1 MPLPLLAAGLG
12 IGLIGGIGKMFG
24 RGKAN
29 KQMEALI
36 AQNPMYKENPLARQ
50 RLGLA
55 QQLMNARMP
64 GASQAERNIY
74 SNQANQVSNIQ
85 RGATDSSQLLAM
97 GANAFGQS
105 NQAFNELGQAEAG
118 NKQQQYQ
125 NVASAQQGVI
135 NEGDKVFNDQIR
147 RFEDLS
153 RIRGAQNANRQ
164 ANWGDVSNM
173 GFGLANFGMAGG
185 FGNMFGG
192 GGGGSEIADPFQ
204 ISSMS
209 GGTGARY
216 NIPSPN
222 MYTGRPNF

>member
-1 MPLPLLAAGLG
+1 MALPLAAIGLG
-12 IGLIGGIGKMFG
+12 VGLIGGIGKMFG

-29 KQMEALI
+29 RQMEALI
-36 AQNPMYKENPLARQ
+36 AQNPTYKENPLARQ

-64 GASQAERNIY
+64 GAAQAERNIY

-105 NQAFNELGQAEAG
+105 NEAFIDLGQAEAQ
-118 NKQQQYQ
+118 NRQQQYQ
-125 NVASAQQGVI
+125 NLAGAQQGVI
-135 NEGDKVFNDQIR
+135 NEGDKAFEDQVRKFND
-147 RFEDLS
+147 LAS
-153 RIRGAQNANRQ
+153 IRGAQNANRQ
-164 ANWGDVSNM
+164 NTWGDISNM
-173 GFGLANFGMAGG
+173 GFGLANFGMSGG
-185 FGNMFGG
+185 MGGLFGG
-192 GGGGSEIADPFQ
+192 GGGQGIADPFQ
-204 ISSMS
+204 ISNMS